1 MKFSG
6 VFTAIT
12 TPFSNGKIDEKAFGD
27 SVKRQILS
35 GADGIVVGSTTGE
48 GGFLTADDKLLLL
61 KTAASAKDALFSSKA
76 AKRFS
81 IIAGV
86 SGMKTETAV
95 NEAKALTSL
104 KRGIEVDGVLVLSP
118 YYQKCTELGAI
129 KHFYAVADASEAP
142 VIVYN
147 VPGRTGYD
155 LSVPAIKELIK
166 HKNIVGIKEAS
177 RDLNKIMEIT
187 STAGDEFSVLCGS
200 DELFLPELSIGAA
213 GCVSVLSNVAPKLV
227 KAIYESY
234 ISGETVSAKALHLF
248 SLPLIKALFSDVNPV
263 PVKRALSFIAG
274 YSDEVTAPLTELTA
288 DKKRALIKTLGEFIK
303 KEPELLGGRREIL
316 KSDSTE

>member
-1 MKFSG
+1 
-6 VFTAIT
+6 
-12 TPFSNGKIDEKAFGD
+12 
-27 SVKRQILS
+27 
-35 GADGIVVGSTTGE
+35 
-48 GGFLTADDKLLLL
+48 
-61 KTAASAKDALFSSKA
+61 
-76 AKRFS
+76 
-81 IIAGV
+81 
-86 SGMKTETAV
+86 MKTETAV

-155 LSVPAIKELIK
+155 LPATAIKELIK

-177 RDLNKIMEIT
+177 GDLNKIMEIT

-234 ISGETVSAKALHLF
+234 VSGETVSAKVLPLV

-274 YSDEVTAPLTELTA
+274 YSDDVTAPLTELAA
-288 DKKRALIKTLGEFIK
+288 DK
-303 KEPELLGGRREIL
+303 
-316 KSDSTE
+316 